1 MGVLDDLGKGILD
14 GLKDFGEGLKKKLE
28 AKKREYYKNIFFKN
42 VFLNKKYNFDLKVE
56 EDKLTFTNYS
66 ASLFFKTIHNSPMF
80 MILWIICALSFTLT
94 FIFIKTNFGLAKIF
108 ACIGGALAILMI
120 ITFSVFKTKV
130 YFTITPQGIEAKTNK
145 KRVFIDRENIAD
157 VYLDIQGSS
166 NEQVVT
172 SESKNE
178 EKSTIFSV
186 YVKSLQPVH
195 LPDLKKD
202 KDKFDLFISD
212 YSQLSKLFII
222 VLLTEAKRIL
232 SLSSQ
237 NEWFETGFQNVNIL
251 RDDDSV
257 FIFEKKDKIKITV
270 NKYQVKIEENTFLG
284 QKQEKNISI
293 QNNVSFKIF
302 ENIKR
307 GHRHSHT
314 VGIGGITIEH
324 HSSTQASSDFGLA
337 LCEDFSSNKPNI
349 LISNL
354 NLDEAVYILRKM
366 NCLRIGNSF

>member
-120 ITFSVFKTKV
+120 IIFSVFKTKV

-157 VYLDIQGSS
+157 VYLDIQGAS
-166 NEQVVT
+166 NEQVVR

-237 NEWFETGFQNVNIL
+237 NECFETGFQNVNIL